1 MQETV
6 FLLLFYVTAAVAVV
20 STLLMI
26 TRTNAV
32 HGLLYLIVSSLSLA
46 IIFYLLGA
54 PFAAALEVIIY
65 AGAIMILFVFV
76 VMMLNL
82 GQKAVAQERQWLRPR
97 GWIGPGLLAAV
108 LFAVFASVL
117 SGGATSADPRLVTA
131 REVGIGLFGPYLLVV
146 ELASFLLLAGLIGA
160 YHIAR
165 SPEKSGEGAATLS
178 SARSHDPDA
187 VPEAEILSE
196 AAN

>member
-1 MQETV
+1 MQDTF
-6 FLLLFYVTAAVAVV
+6 FLVIFYVTAAVAVL

-26 TRTNAV
+26 SRLNAV

-76 VMMLNL
+76 VMMLNM
-82 GQKAVAQERQWLRPR
+82 GHKGVEQERQWLKPG
-97 GWIGPGLLAAV
+97 GWIGPGLLALV
-108 LFAVFASVL
+108 LFAVFVPAL
-117 SGGATSADPRLVTA
+117 SGGLVSTGPRLVSA
-131 REVGIGLFGPYLLVV
+131 KAVGIALFGPYLLVV

-165 SPEKSGEGAATLS
+165 PPEITGDDSDSLT
-178 SARSHDPDA
+178 SARHHDDIAIEPLQGA
-187 VPEAEILSE
+187 G
-196 AAN
+196 